1 MKILWRWIN
10 DYYYGAT
17 TLFHTLFFWY
27 IPKKY
32 RAENL
37 KNSPVII
44 IPGLLNRWNIFRKI
58 IKPLILQGHPVYEVK
73 GLGRNIVKIA
83 EGAKLVRKVIDENN
97 LDNVVLIAHSKGG
110 LEGKYVLAFLNQDNR
125 IRKLVAVASPF
136 AGSVLA
142 KKFPMFIHKEILPG
156 SDTLNELALC
166 TEVNNKIVYIY
177 PLWDNVVIP
186 LESCILE
193 GDKNLQV
200 DVYGH
205 QKIVFDGRTEN
216 IILKEVYDG

>member
-73 GLGRNIVKIA
+73 GLGRNTIQIA
-83 EGAKLVRKVIDENN
+83 EGAKLVRRVIDENS
-97 LDNVVLIAHSKGG
+97 LENVILVGHSKGG
-110 LEGKYVLAFLNQDNR
+110 LLGKHALAFSNHDGK
-125 IRKLVAVASPF
+125 IKKLISVAPPF
-136 AGSVLA
+136 AGTTLA
-142 KKFPMFIHKEILPG
+142 KKFPRLIHREILPG

-166 TEVNNKIVYIY
+166 TEVNNKIVCIY
-177 PLWDNVVIP
+177 ALWDNVVMP
-186 LESCILE
+186 LESCVLD
-193 GDKNLQV
+193 GAKNIQMN
-200 DVYGH
+200 VYGH
-205 QKIVFDGRTEN
+205 QKIIFHKDTEDL
-216 IILKEVYDG
+216 IINQLKS